1 MRLSFRPAQR
11 ADVPA
16 VLRLM
21 VDDDL
26 GQTREEPDIALY
38 EQAFDQIQ
46 TEGGNQ
52 VIVGETADGQIAAT
66 YQITF
71 ITGLSLRA
79 ARRAQVETVR
89 VASAMRGQGLG
100 QQMFADVEVRARAA
114 GCHLVQLTMNTGR
127 RDAHRFYTDLGF
139 EPSHTGFKL
148 YLD

>member
-100 QQMFADVEVRARAA
+100 QQMFADVEARARAA
-114 GCHLVQLTMNTGR
+114 GCHLVQLTMNTSR

>member
-26 GQTREEPDIALY
+26 GQTREEPDIALD